1 MSWFCSVCEKSVSR
15 KDGMQRHVMS
25 KHRNAG
31 LTPFQTIPM
40 PLKNVSGFASS
51 ILSLA

>member
-1 MSWFCSVCEKSVSR
+1 MSWFCSVCEKSLSR
-15 KDGMQRHVMS
+15 KDSVQRHVMS